1 MKFCLLMVWSVSTV
15 RTGAGWQVSVD
26 RPGNTALLYGLFQ
39 NLAQAQAG
47 TRLRSLLDSDQATAV
62 LSGLTLLTTDQ
73 TADDVAWMVPDP
85 AIQVPV
91 RLNGHQQACVSS
103 PDTKQAQT
111 DQSRPVVPVRP
122 VPDGLTDCSDVSQN
136 SRSLLRK
143 GKNK

>member
-26 RPGNTALLYGLFQ
+26 RPGNTALLYGL
-39 NLAQAQAG
+39 
-47 TRLRSLLDSDQATAV
+47 LDSDQATVV

-91 RLNGHQQACVSS
+91 RLNGRQQACVSS

-122 VPDGLTDCSDVSQN
+122 VPDGLTACSYVSQN